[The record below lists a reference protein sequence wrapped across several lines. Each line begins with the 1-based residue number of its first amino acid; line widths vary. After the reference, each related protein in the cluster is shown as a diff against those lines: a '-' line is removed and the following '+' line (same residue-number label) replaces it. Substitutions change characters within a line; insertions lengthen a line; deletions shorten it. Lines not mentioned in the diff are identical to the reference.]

1 MEHVIWQGP
10 SRSISSSLIIN
21 ENVGELFYK
30 ILQAQ
35 LMDFPLALLGI
46 CGYNKATKEN
56 ITKKSAINS

>member
-10 SRSISSSLIIN
+10 SRSISSLIIN

-56 ITKKSAINS
+56 ITEKSVINS